1 MDNQCCCVISAACGT
16 ISAAC
21 GMISEGCGTIF
32 TTCGIISR
40 SCGIISCTCG
50 VNSECC
56 GMSSEVC
63 GKIYC
68 LKKPPTFGDFG
79 GCDLLLVDFFVV
91 GSTAGETLSSGVLRT
106 HFGKLGLWDSCF
118 N

>member
-21 GMISEGCGTIF
+21 GTISAACGTISV
-32 TTCGIISR
+32 TCGTISAA
-40 SCGIISCTCG
+40 CG

-106 HFGKLGLWDSCF
+106 HFGKLGLWDSGF